1 MSGPTPQPP
10 TGLRRAGPELVAV
23 LLGVVVWVVVGAGVL
38 ATSGQEPGTRPTGS
52 AAPIG
57 RSAAPS
63 SAAIDP
69 SLLELLRFAHER
81 LAENRDLL
89 EADVAAETLDMVAV
103 PTAVRQINATL
114 QYAASVAT
122 TIGNEPGGRAF
133 SRALLAA
140 YDPPL
145 ETVKGILTLSLT
157 NEPGYRK
164 GVTTLIAQLRAL
176 PDIDVLLAQT
186 SSSPGAVEPSATP
199 GSTATATKTPKPTK
213 TPVATATPAPTEAP
227 TEAPT
232 ATAAPASPSTL
243 PNVLANPGFEEGT
256 AGWMFAPG
264 VGATAAFDVTNE
276 APHGGTG
283 VGHITIASGAG
294 AWSAATLSQGGLQLS
309 NGQAA
314 QLTLWARSTAPR
326 DIRVRVTNELG
337 QVLLSRTFSLTAD
350 WQPFTATLTTIGEVR
365 DGSLLIETGASAE
378 PVWLDDLSFG

>member
-1 MSGPTPQPP
+1 MSGPMPQPP

-23 LLGVVVWVVVGAGVL
+23 LLGVVVWIVVGAGVL
-38 ATSGQEPGTRPTGS
+38 ATSSQEPGTRPTGS
-52 AAPIG
+52 TAPIG
-57 RSAAPS
+57 RSADPS

-69 SLLELLRFAHER
+69 SLVELLRAVHDR
-81 LAENRDLL
+81 LRQSTELL
-89 EADVAAETLDMVAV
+89 DAAVGAETLDMVAL
-103 PTAVRQINATL
+103 PTTVRQVNSTL
-114 QYAASVAT
+114 NYGVDVAT
-122 TIGNEPGGRAF
+122 SIGQEPGGRAF

-140 YDPPL
+140 YAPPL

-176 PDIDVLLAQT
+176 PDIDALLAQT
-186 SSSPGAVEPSATP
+186 TASPGAVEPTATP
-199 GSTATATKTPKPTK
+199 GSTATPTKTPKPTK
-213 TPVATATPAPTEAP
+213 TPVATGTPAPTEAP

-232 ATAAPASPSTL
+232 ATAAPASPSAL

-256 AGWMFAPG
+256 ASWMFAPG
-264 VGATAAFDVTNE
+264 VGASAAFDVTNE
-276 APHGGTG
+276 SPHGGTG
-283 VGHITIASGAG
+283 VGRITIASGAG

-314 QLTLWARSTAPR
+314 QLTVWARSTAPR

-350 WQPFTATLTTIGEVR
+350 WQPFTATLTTLGEVR
-365 DGSLLIETGASAE
+365 NGSLLVETGASAE

>member
-23 LLGVVVWVVVGAGVL
+23 LLGVVVWIVVGAGVL
-38 ATSGQEPGTRPTGS
+38 ATSSQEPGTRPTGS

-63 SAAIDP
+63 SAAIDA
-69 SLLELLRFAHER
+69 SMLNLLRASHDR
-81 LAENRDLL
+81 LRLSVDQL
-89 EADVAAETLDMVAV
+89 ETDVTAETLDMAALPV
-103 PTAVRQINATL
+103 AVRQTNNTL
-114 QYAASVAT
+114 QFANGIAT

-186 SSSPGAVEPSATP
+186 SSSPGAVEPTATP

-213 TPVATATPAPTEAP
+213 TPVATATAAPTS
-227 TEAPT
+227 APT
-232 ATAAPASPSTL
+232 AAPTAAPASPSAL
-243 PNVLANPGFEEGT
+243 PNILANPGFEDRT

-264 VGATAAFDVTNE
+264 LGATAAFDVTNE
-276 APHGGTG
+276 SPHGGTG
-283 VGHITIASGAG
+283 VGRITIASGAG
-294 AWSAATLSQGGLQLS
+294 AWSAATLSQSGLQLS

-314 QLTLWARSTAPR
+314 QLTLWARSTVPR

-378 PVWLDDLSFG
+378 PVWLDDLTFG